1 MRKHN
6 NRKKALLK
14 RILAILIALLML
26 AGVFAAA
33 IIPARAAEVTLGEI
47 KAVLTLPDG
56 WTEAE
61 KTDGALL
68 EADNAEGV
76 HLRLSSITGETS
88 EDQWNYGDY
97 GDSVVENLGKALAD
111 RLKKADYTDVGF
123 TLVKA
128 DLLKWLRLV
137 WTNGK
142 SEKTLYGIQYYT
154 VVNGQGIE
162 LSFTSAA
169 PLSEETAAQAETIVQ
184 SLSFAEIM
192 ERPKTSDSSMKTS
205 LIWIAG
211 LVVAAGFTYWLTTR
225 GKKK

>member
-1 MRKHN
+1 MRKQKN
-6 NRKKALLK
+6 SKRALIK

-33 IIPARAAEVTLGEI
+33 IIPARAAEITLGEI

-61 KTDGALL
+61 KTDGALI

-76 HLRLSSITGETS
+76 HLRLTSTTGETS

-111 RLKKADYTDVGF
+111 RLKKADYKDVAV

-128 DLLKWLRLV
+128 DPLKWLRLAWKNDKPENV
-137 WTNGK
+137 I
-142 SEKTLYGIQYYT
+142 YGIQYYT

-162 LSFTSAA
+162 LSFTSASPVSA
-169 PLSEETAAQAETIVQ
+169 ETAVQAETIVQ
-184 SLSFAEIM
+184 SLSFAEIQ
-192 ERPKTSDSSMKTS
+192 ERPKTTDSSMQKT
-205 LIWIAG
+205 LIWVAG